1 MNNYACDAGLY
12 EGAVVYGGKDQGT
25 SKNMVSISPHLYR
38 IYAVMKFEYGLLFMT
53 WHDRCHKCHVKVQ
66 NAFWHEHCVSISRQ
80 MFFVKCLKIYLN

>member
-53 WHDRCHKCHVKVQ
+53 
-66 NAFWHEHCVSISRQ
+66 
-80 MFFVKCLKIYLN
+80 